1 MNEKNVKL
9 LMNKIKK
16 KIVDIIELKQKNLTK
31 K

>member
-16 KIVDIIELKQKNLTK
+16 KIVDIIELEQKNLTK